1 MHLSEILPLY
11 KNIPDLNHERNKT
24 RFTVTFSYQSYI
36 KKSLFRVCSLDA
48 CDKPE
53 DEVRD
58 GRGADVLED
67 VRHELLLL
75 EELENLETG
84 KLVAVPI
91 LYSENIEKRER

>member
-1 MHLSEILPLY
+1 MHLSEILSLY
-11 KNIPDLNHERNKT
+11 KNFPDLNHVRNKT
-24 RFTVTFSYQSYI
+24 RFKVIFSYRTYV

-53 DEVRD
+53 DEVGD